1 MFNAIIQAALR
12 HRLWFMIAY
21 VILIMLGIRSMT
33 QLPVDVLPDL
43 NRPRVTI
50 FTEAEW
56 LWAQDVEQVV
66 TMPLERTFA
75 TIPGVQAVRS
85 SSALGLSVI
94 NVEFDRWSKTS
105 LNRQQVFERMQS
117 VSLPE
122 WVHTSVAPETA
133 LLWEI
138 LRIWLSSDD
147 PSIDQSQLRW
157 IAESSIRQTLTN
169 VQWISNL
176 LIMWWSPKQYTIE
189 IDPNKAVSRGV
200 SNEDIIAA
208 LENSTFPA
216 GWWVVLQK
224 TTEFPVSIMPIP
236 GNNKNIWSIQ
246 ITQNEVWKT
255 IINDIASITQWS
267 NAQRRWDALIDGKPW
282 VIIRISKIPSANTM
296 ALTEEIE
303 AQITSIEANLP
314 KWVVLH
320 KELFRQWNFI
330 EKWLHNVQKSLIEA
344 MIIVAVVIA
353 IFLVNIR
360 TTIIVLL
367 SLPITFLLTAI
378 VFKVFGIWID
388 IMILWG
394 LTIAIGELVDDSI
407 VDMENVYRRLKEN
420 YLRPLHKQHEW
431 WKIIFDASRE
441 VRWSVVFATILQMIV
456 FIPFLMLPGLDGKLL
471 APIGTAYLISSWVS
485 LIVALT
491 FVPAIC
497 SYILPW
503 WIKRKYHTKYPELYE
518 TKDDQVT
525 ENLAA
530 ENERIN
536 KIIEKEED
544 TWLTKKLKDLAIHPI
559 KRSLNH
565 PKKALF
571 WALLCL
577 PITVMMYFN
586 VQKEWLPPFNET
598 SYTIGITTK
607 PWSSL
612 EYTLWITEKFAGELA
627 QIPWI
632 LSTATILWR
641 ADADPHAQWSN
652 NAEIEAELGIKVT
665 NDQKAQIYNQINKII
680 QEYKQY
686 AVISIWQPITH
697 RVEELVSWIR
707 APLVIKLYGP
717 DIDKLEEYGKQMLAM
732 IEWVDGVINAS
743 LEPQTKVPSI
753 IAVPNLVNQSL
764 YGISNNEVKELIETA
779 IWGKEVSQIIDG
791 QLRYPIIVT
800 YDPELKWSI
809 QRLSAL
815 PVLSP
820 SGQQVT
826 LGSLTTI
833 NESKARNMIN
843 HENGQRR
850 IVIQWFTQ
858 DRGIVDVVED
868 IKVKLKDLKLDNSY
882 RISYEWLYQ
891 AQQESSLLLSIVTVF
906 VLLGICGVLYLHFRS
921 GRIVAQL
928 LLDILTWW
936 LWWMIWVWLSWWV
949 LSTAHLVWFIALMGI
964 VGRNGIMLIDHY
976 KHLYLVDWLPWNQ
989 QTIIKWSLER
999 VVPVSMTALS
1009 AILWLLPLVFA
1020 AKDTGNEILWPIAI
1034 VTFRWLVVSTAI
1046 ELFIRPWVFYHFNKA
1061 PTKQNNNANN
1071 EITFD

>member
-1 MFNAIIQAALR
+1 MFNFIIQSALR
-12 HRLWFMIAY
+12 YRSS
-21 VILIMLGIRSMT
+21 ILIWYLIIIVAWMRSIT
-33 QLPVDVLPDL
+33 QLSVDVLPDL

-56 LWAQDVEQVV
+56 LWAQEVEQVV
-66 TMPLERTFA
+66 TMPLERVFA
-75 TIPGVQAVRS
+75 TIPWVKTVRS
-85 SSALGLSVI
+85 SSALWLSVI
-94 NVEFDRWSKTS
+94 NVEFDWWSKTN
-105 LNRQQVFERMQS
+105 LNRQQVFERIQS
-117 VSLPE
+117 VALPDG
-122 WVHTSVAPETA
+122 VHTSVAPETA
-133 LLWEI
+133 LLGEI

-147 PSIDQSQLRW
+147 PSIDQSALRW
-157 IAESSIRQTLTN
+157 IAESTIRQTLTN

-176 LIMWWSPKQYTIE
+176 LIMWWSPKQFTIE
-189 IDPNKAVSRGV
+189 IDPNKAVARWI
-200 SNEDIIAA
+200 SNEDIVSA

-216 GWWVVLQK
+216 WGWIVLQE
-224 TTEFPVSIMPIP
+224 TTEYPVSITPIP
-236 GNNKNIWSIQ
+236 GTNKNIGSLQ
-246 ITQNEVWKT
+246 VSQNEVGQKT
-255 IINDIASITQWS
+255 IINDIAIVSQWS
-267 NAQRRWDALIDGKPW
+267 NAQRRWDALINSKPW
-282 VIIRISKIPSANTM
+282 VIVRISKIPSANTM
-296 ALTEEIE
+296 ALTQEIE
-303 AQITSIEANLP
+303 SQLWTIEKNLP
-314 KWVVLH
+314 KGVTLH

-330 EKWLHNVQKSLIEA
+330 KKWLYNVQKSLIEA
-344 MIIVAVVIA
+344 MIIVGIVIA
-353 IFLVNIR
+353 MFLMNSR

-378 VFKVFGIWID
+378 VFKIFWIWID
-388 IMILWG
+388 IMILWW

-420 YLRPLHKQHEW
+420 YLRPISKQKDW
-431 WKIIFDASRE
+431 RKVIFNASRE

-456 FIPFLMLPGLDGKLL
+456 FVPFLLLPGLDGRLL
-471 APIGTAYLISSWVS
+471 APIGIAYLVSSIMS
-485 LIVALT
+485 LLVALT

-497 SYILPW
+497 SYILPGR
-503 WIKRKYHTKYPELYE
+503 IRKKYEKKYPELYE
-518 TKDDQVT
+518 SKDSD
-525 ENLAA
+525 ENSED
-530 ENERIN
+530 ENKRIHT
-536 KIIEKEED
+536 IIEKEED
-544 TWLTKKLKDLAIHPI
+544 TWLTKKLKKFAIHPI
-559 KRSLNH
+559 QRSLAN
-565 PKKALF
+565 PKKALL

-577 PITVMMYFN
+577 PLTVFMYLS
-586 VQKEWLPPFNET
+586 VEKEWLPSFNET
-598 SYTIGITTK
+598 SFTVGITTK

-612 EYTLWITEKFAGELA
+612 EYTLGITEKFTQDLSK
-627 QIPWI
+627 ISWI
-632 LSTATILWR
+632 LSTATILGR

-652 NAEIEAELGIKVT
+652 NAEIEAELWIDISNKDKDRIFDEINAVIK
-665 NDQKAQIYNQINKII
+665 
-680 QEYKQY
+680 EYKQY
-686 AVISIWQPITH
+686 AVISVGQPITH

-707 APLVIKLYGP
+707 APLVIKVYGP
-717 DIDKLEEYGKQMLAM
+717 DVDKLEEYGKEILAV
-732 IEWVDGVINAS
+732 IEWVNGVINAS

-753 IAVPNLVNQSL
+753 TTIPNLVNQSL
-764 YGISNNEVKELIETA
+764 YGINNNEVKEIIETA
-779 IWGKEVSQIIDG
+779 IWWKEVSQVIDG
-791 QLRYPIIVT
+791 QLRYPVIMT
-800 YDPELKWSI
+800 YDTSLKDSV
-809 QRLSAL
+809 QKLSWL

-820 SGQQVT
+820 NKQQITLWSLVT
-826 LGSLTTI
+826 I
-833 NESKARNMIN
+833 KESKARNMIN

-868 IKVKLKDLKLDNSY
+868 IKVKLKDLKLENSY

-989 QTIIKWSLER
+989 QTIIQWSLER

-1061 PTKQNNNANN
+1061 PTKQNSSKN
-1071 EITFD
+1071 ELTF